1 VELTAV
7 AELRAALRRFHA
19 ATNEITRRHGLTS
32 QRYDLLA
39 VLHGDPERPRTA
51 TALAELLQ
59 LSRNATTE
67 LVSRAE
73 KSGLVARASDPAD
86 ARVKRIAPTAEGS
99 RRFLAV
105 VAELRP
111 ERRRLLELLE
121 EIAART
127 AA

>member
-1 VELTAV
+1 V
-7 AELRAALRRFHA
+7 AELRAAMRRFHA
-19 ATNEITRRHGLTS
+19 ATNEITKRHGLTP

-39 VLHGDPERPRTA
+39 LLHGESERPHTA
-51 TALAELLQ
+51 TALAELLR

-73 KSGLVARASDPAD
+73 KSGLVARQNDPAD
-86 ARVKRIAPTAEGS
+86 ARVKWIAPTAEGS